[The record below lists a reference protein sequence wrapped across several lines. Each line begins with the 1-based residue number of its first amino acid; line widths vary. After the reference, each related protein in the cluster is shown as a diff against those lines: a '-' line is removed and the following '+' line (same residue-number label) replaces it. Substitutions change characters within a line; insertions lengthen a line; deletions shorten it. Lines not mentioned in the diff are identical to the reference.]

1 MIGFLTFMALEA
13 VAMMYANVLRDHAYG
28 EFDALFTAE
37 VAFFVTR
44 AAINVSVF
52 LFKKAQE
59 NVNNF
64 IQSNQ
69 ALAMWSVMK
78 FYHQIRSGITFK
90 HNKENI
96 IEL

>member
-1 MIGFLTFMALEA
+1 MALEA

-28 EFDALFTAE
+28 EFDALFKAE
-37 VAFFVTR
+37 VAFFVAR
-44 AAINVSVF
+44 AVINVSVF
-52 LFKKAQE
+52 LSSKKARE
-59 NVNNF
+59 NINCF

-78 FYHQIRSGITFK
+78 FYHLIRSCVTFK